1 MSFLLRIHWRR
12 VTWRTAGLQLTTLA
26 TSLCESTARRWCWA
40 ISLFWRAAYFVSF
53 VSLRRYNASCAVYL
67 FMMLS
72 FNQVHCAVLRSAFN
86 VQRSASLHVRHLRVS
101 SSVLTAS
108 NVLINPSS
116 SLLHPLSYDWIGLC
130 VSFGFTVDWCNLWSG
145 LTDSGTDRLIHQF
158 RERPTETIVDCWCDV
173 HNEAANFMVHGKF
186 MAGEASVWCIWT
198 NLLNVWWDQIDLIRW
213 IGPMFNKV
221 RGRTRYPLDC
231 KETTWGILS
240 GHRTWSSSLT
250 TRGIL
255 TNPDKS
261 CGFADG
267 NKSTATT

>member
-1 MSFLLRIHWRR
+1 MLRDERLGCNWRRWRRLCASRRRGADAEPSLFSDALLISFLLFRFADITHR
-12 VTWRTAGLQLTTLA
+12 APF
-26 TSLCESTARRWCWA
+26 
-40 ISLFWRAAYFVSF
+40 ISLWCHHSTRCTALCYV
-53 VSLRRYNASCAVYL
+53 
-67 FMMLS
+67 
-72 FNQVHCAVLRSAFN
+72 QRSTFN

-198 NLLNVWWDQIDLIRW
+198 NLLNVWLDQIDLIRW